1 MTLNKLRF
9 LNFDDLFLLQL
20 LLDGSTITATA
31 QRLGLTQPAVTQRL
45 RKIENIFGCRLMQ
58 RAGRRVRL
66 TEEGRALCNRASGA
80 ISLMGE
86 VAAGP
91 TSYVINVGT
100 RPEVGM
106 SWLWP
111 SLTTLRAKL
120 PNLCFHMHFG
130 SGEEILRLLGIGT
143 LDAVLTSAP
152 LTVRGFGA
160 IELAE
165 ERYTFVAHPDL
176 AKSIRT
182 VEDLKEQVLIE
193 HDRSFPFMRYVEAQA
208 RATLRYKDVWFLGSS
223 NAMTTAILGGYGV
236 GIVPAYLVAK
246 SIEKKLLKPIL
257 PDIKIEADHFRV
269 IYRTDR
275 GLEEPVQKLAA
286 ALIAKGLR

>member
-1 MTLNKLRF
+1 MNKLRF

-45 RKIENIFGCRLMQ
+45 RKIEGIFGLKLMQ

-66 TEEGRALCNRASGA
+66 TDEGRALCNRAAGA

-86 VAAGP
+86 VATGP
-91 TSYVINVGT
+91 TAQVINVGT

-106 SWLWP
+106 SWLFP
-111 SLTTLRAKL
+111 AVSGLRTKL
-120 PNLCFHMHFG
+120 PHLCFHMHFG
-130 SGEEILRLLGIGT
+130 SGEEILRMLGIGA
-143 LDAVLTSAP
+143 LDAVVTSAP

-160 IELAE
+160 IDLAE
-165 ERYTFVAHPDL
+165 EKYVFVGTPEL
-176 AKSIRT
+176 ARDVHKI
-182 VEDLKEQVLIE
+182 EDLRNHVLIE
-193 HDRSFPFMRYVEAQA
+193 HDRSFPFMRYVEAGS
-208 RATLRYKDVWFLGSS
+208 RAQLRYKDVWFLGSS
-223 NAMTTAILGGYGV
+223 NSMTAALLAGYGI
-236 GIVPAYLVAK
+236 GIIPLYLVQKALAAK
-246 SIEKKLLKPIL
+246 QLKQIL
-257 PDIKIEADHFRV
+257 PTLHIDSDHFRL

-275 GLEEPVQKLAA
+275 GLDEPVEKLSH